1 MFLCVYG
8 KKIKL
13 RKKILNKHLPKWTQN
28 YSHYL
33 INIYK
38 NYMEKN
44 IIYKTTIPPSP
55 IWDETLNYPNLNGEV
70 DGEDSV
76 LYLITLKKKLK
87 KINLESS
94 INNKRKEFYK
104 SSNEIWSDIIDSI
117 KKEEQN
123 TYKQYNKLNILSN
136 SYKKDILN
144 GNVISIF

>member
-38 NYMEKN
+38 NYMEKD
-44 IIYKTTIPPSP
+44 IIYKSTIPPSP

-76 LYLITLKKKLK
+76 LFLITLKKKLK
-87 KINLESS
+87 KINLQSS

-104 SSNEIWSDIIDSI
+104 SSNEIWSNIIDSI
-117 KKEEQN
+117 KKEEEN
-123 TYKQYNKLNILSN
+123 TYKQHNKLNILSN

-144 GNVISIF
+144 GNIISIF